1 MPLIC
6 VAVVC
11 IVVVSVNAT
20 KALVID
26 WRSVNSLFLELMFCI
41 KISQLCSNG
50 TSNKR
55 TAT

>member
-26 WRSVNSLFLELMFCI
+26 RRSVNSLFLELMFCI

>member
-11 IVVVSVNAT
+11 IVVSVNGT
-20 KALVID
+20 QQALVID
-26 WRSVNSLFLELMFCI
+26 RRSVNSLFLELMFCI